1 MVILYRRA
9 ANRRRSFRSLAA
21 NESGLG
27 EQNLSPVHLPNPWLR
42 ILQSVR
48 FRTIL
53 WRKICY
59 KRGPDFKLL

>member
-1 MVILYRRA
+1 VTVSV
-9 ANRRRSFRSLAA
+9 SFRVNGSNGASPDAA
-21 NESGLG
+21 DESGLG
-27 EQNLSPVHLPNPWLR
+27 EENLSPVHLPNPWLR
-42 ILQSVR
+42 ILHSVR